1 MNVSKFDNYISE
13 FISTEELKELLENLK
28 TLQPG
33 DPKLIFKVNDS
44 GDGMVTGDAETWLQV
59 SESNH
64 DKLCYM
70 LKDDDG
76 DSELNT
82 YDMTVPG
89 LADCLDSLSSQQ
101 EEVDYK
107 SFYEAVHQLLK
118 EFKK

>member
-1 MNVSKFDNYISE
+1 MNDSNFENYISE
-13 FISTEELKELLENLK
+13 FISTKELKELLEHLK

-59 SESNH
+59 SESNN

-107 SFYEAVHQLLK
+107 GFYEAVHQLLK